1 MNFWDPSR
9 MIHEEDPVVV
19 EEGPPAVEEEGAF
32 EDVIGAGPPVGEY
45 HLSTRPRVVSGGQ

>member
-19 EEGPPAVEEEGAF
+19 EEGPPVVEEEDVHGA
-32 EDVIGAGPPVGEY
+32 APPVDEY
-45 HLSTRPRVVSGGQ
+45 RLTTRPRVVSGGS